1 MSFRDFI
8 TNWRYRNSADAM
20 FDRYDRIQAPANPS
34 PRHLAKLVRQLS
46 QPKNAW
52 FAKRE
57 LELIGA
63 AAAPALAQ
71 AARSRAWQPRRD
83 IDELLNEPLVNCLEL
98 LVPHDPETVIEVT
111 SRLADSRFS
120 DWRGVAALQAA
131 SLGRIDTLP
140 LLRRLLLDE
149 DEGVRESVSKG
160 LVRACG
166 AQALTSEFRTAAF
179 DHLISSCAPNGK
191 GPDRACFEAMI
202 ALDRKRAAQEFASRR
217 WINRENPDVVGLL
230 RSCNEAEIQ
239 LPAELVRDL
248 FDDSLPR
255 VTGDSCYPHCSIAAE
270 SLRSLT
276 SSLGEAARPLLMSML
291 NHDHEKLQVASAAG
305 LAMLVGLKDPAYLMF
320 QKVSQRGLDT
330 LNPPQRVVH
339 FASTFEFQVGNGGLA
354 QFFANSSGDHV
365 PEIMEAL
372 RILGHPEAIHALVS
386 AVDLVGPIARER
398 DREIR
403 LTAFED
409 RYDELRQRFEPLE
422 DAFYATIGRF
432 QQSLLLYAAEHADKI
447 LEP

>member
-8 TNWRYRNSADAM
+8 TSWRYRESADALLN
-20 FDRYDRIQAPANPS
+20 RYDRIQAPPNPS
-34 PRHLAKLVRQLS
+34 PRYLAGLVRQLA
-46 QPKNAW
+46 QPENAW

-71 AARSRAWQPRRD
+71 AARSRRWQPRRA

-98 LVPHDPETVIEVT
+98 LVPHDPETVREVA

-120 DWRGVAALQAA
+120 DWRSVAALQVA

-140 LLRRLLLDE
+140 LLRRLLQDE
-149 DEGVRESVSKG
+149 DEDVRDSVSKG

-166 AQALTSEFRTAAF
+166 AQVLTSEFRTAAF
-179 DHLISSCAPNGK
+179 DHLMSCCAPNGK

-217 WINRENPDVVGLL
+217 LISSDNPDVVHLL
-230 RSCNEAEIQ
+230 RSCNEGEIQ
-239 LPAELVRDL
+239 LPAKYVRDL
-248 FDDSLPR
+248 FDNSLPK
-255 VTGDSCYPHCSIAAE
+255 VTGDRCNPHCSIAAE

-276 SSLGEAARPLLMSML
+276 ISLGEAARPLLQRML
-291 NHDHEKLQVASAAG
+291 NHDHEKLQEASGTG
-305 LAMLVGLKDPAYLMF
+305 LAMLVGVKEPAYLMF
-320 QKVSQRGLDT
+320 QKVSQRGLAS

-339 FASTFEFQVGNGGLA
+339 FASTFEFQVGNGGLT

-365 PEIMEAL
+365 PETTEAL
-372 RILGHPEAIHALVS
+372 RILGHPEAIHALAS

-409 RYDELRQRFEPLE
+409 RYEELRQRFGPLE
-422 DAFYATIGRF
+422 NAFYATTGRF
-432 QQSLLLYAAEHADKI
+432 RQLLLLYAAEHAEKI